1 MPDSVILK
9 IETMGNQHLPGVF
22 DFSDR
27 NGVLFEWNDD
37 VDKYNE
43 ILLRKTSYY
52 THRWQQSS
60 RASLWN
66 AMLRCHPLK
75 MIFFPTA

>member
-27 NGVLFEWNDD
+27 NRVLFEWNDD

-43 ILLRKTSYY
+43 NIVKENVTKFSY
-52 THRWQQSS
+52 T
-60 RASLWN
+60 N
-66 AMLRCHPLK
+66 K
-75 MIFFPTA
+75 KD